1 MFSPK
6 NNKSS
11 YIVKH
16 SDKHTVNKK
25 NISNTQIEHKTKKNE
40 NEKVFNKK
48 NCNCCIIN

>member
-25 NISNTQIEHKTKKNE
+25 KLSNVQIEHKTKNE
-40 NEKVFNKK
+40 NEKVINKK
-48 NCNCCIIN
+48 YCNCCIIN